1 MVFEKV
7 SKESILGG
15 RVGRLLE
22 TWDPAGCA
30 TAATCSQ
37 AIYQSLSASLPD
49 ARMTRSRG
57 APSHSGIVVAG
68 HVAVHVVVGGKS
80 VASMIGGMEGLVA
93 DRRVD
98 TVFLVVCGRTDPATR
113 QALSAWCDAKSD
125 ECDYER
131 NFSAL
136 FKGPQSA
143 Q

>member
-7 SKESILGG
+7 SKESIVGG
-15 RVGRLLE
+15 RVRRLLE
-22 TWDPAGCA
+22 TWDAADCA
-30 TAATCSQ
+30 TVVACA
-37 AIYQSLSASLPD
+37 QSVHERLSASLPG
-49 ARMTRSRG
+49 AKIAKSRA
-57 APSHSGIVVAG
+57 APSHAGIVVDG
-68 HVAVHVVVGGKS
+68 HVAVQVVVGGKS
-80 VASMIGGMEGLVA
+80 AAAVIAGMEGLVA
-93 DRRVD
+93 DRRFD

-136 FKGPQSA
+136 FNGPQLA